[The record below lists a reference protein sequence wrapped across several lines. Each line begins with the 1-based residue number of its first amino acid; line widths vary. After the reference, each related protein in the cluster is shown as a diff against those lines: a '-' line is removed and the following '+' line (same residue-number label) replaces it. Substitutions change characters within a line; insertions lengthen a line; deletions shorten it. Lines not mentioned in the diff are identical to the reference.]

1 MSSGLADERDFIVT
15 DCPDIPNWSEN
26 LLFAVYDPDAD
37 VTMWLHLGTVPGKWT
52 MWEDRVLVMLPG
64 EEGVLSLRAYHHTA
78 PERRPARPGV
88 EFRQNTPWRRWQVSF
103 DGFGL
108 HTRVAEMLTG
118 TTRDGPGKPFSAE
131 LEIECLTP
139 AWDARTAASLEP
151 VRVIWIRTTG
161 PTNTTNSWSTQPA
174 R

>member
-1 MSSGLADERDFIVT
+1 
-15 DCPDIPNWSEN
+15 
-26 LLFAVYDPDAD
+26 
-37 VTMWLHLGTVPGKWT
+37 
-52 MWEDRVLVMLPG
+52 MLPG

-78 PERRPARPGV
+78 PERRPAGPGV

-108 HTRVAEMLTG
+108 HTPVAEMLTG
-118 TTRDGPGKPFSAE
+118 TTRDGPGTPISAE